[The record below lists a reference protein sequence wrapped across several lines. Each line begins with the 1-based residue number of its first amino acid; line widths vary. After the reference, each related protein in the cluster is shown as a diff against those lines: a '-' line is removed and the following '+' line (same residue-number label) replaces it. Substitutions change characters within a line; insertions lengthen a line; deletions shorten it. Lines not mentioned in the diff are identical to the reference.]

1 MFVKSRSD
9 IAALRHHLEA
19 LLSRISNHRL
29 DQPGGNAAPA
39 DCGRDQRVC
48 GHPRAATLYPCQM
61 PDMVATCDMGV
72 IFAVGAVVVAG
83 YGDVVQGVVP
93 AGA

>member
-1 MFVKSRSD
+1 M
-9 IAALRHHLEA
+9 RHHLEA
-19 LLSRISNHRL
+19 LLPRIGNHCF

-39 DCGRDQRVC
+39 DCGRDQRVF
-48 GHPRAATLYPCQM
+48 GHPRAAPLYPGQM

-72 IFAVGAVVVAG
+72 IFAVGAVFVAG